1 MAALWPAEGVADLA
15 EDLAVADPL
24 ALARA
29 DAGGAL
35 RGWMAVPVAAIDTPP
50 EVDAPGVAGVR
61 ALCARNGIIA

>member
-1 MAALWPAEGVADLA
+1 
-15 EDLAVADPL
+15 LAVADPL